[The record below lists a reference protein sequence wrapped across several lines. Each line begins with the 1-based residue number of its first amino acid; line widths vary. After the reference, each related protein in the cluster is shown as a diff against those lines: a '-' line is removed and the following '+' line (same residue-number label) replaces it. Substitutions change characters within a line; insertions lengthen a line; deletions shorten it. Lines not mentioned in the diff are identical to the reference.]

1 MELPPMLTHRNH
13 QRRNGQRRVNVYCRV
28 TLALL
33 LLILTCGIGHA
44 DTPDEAAI
52 RGVLNAQVAA
62 WNRGDVVT
70 FMQGYRNSP
79 TTTFIGK
86 TIAHGY
92 ANILA
97 RYQKTYSDKDKM
109 GQLTFTDLEVHQLDA
124 HFATVTGHYHLARSA
139 DAGGGTQGIFSL
151 VFEKSAE
158 KSAGKTAEKTASG
171 WKIILDH
178 TS

>member
-1 MELPPMLTHRNH
+1 MPTHCDRQERKTSMHLYRRASLT
-13 QRRNGQRRVNVYCRV
+13 
-28 TLALL
+28 LF
-33 LLILTCGIGHA
+33 LLILTCGIAHA
-44 DTPDEAAI
+44 GTPDTAAI
-52 RGVLNAQVAA
+52 RGVLNAQAAA

-79 TTTFIGK
+79 TTTFVGK

-97 RYQKTYSDKDKM
+97 RYQKSFAGKDKM
-109 GQLTFTDLEVHQLDA
+109 GQLTFTDLDVRQLDA
-124 HFATVTGHYHLARSA
+124 RFATVTGHYHLARSV
-139 DAGGGTQGIFSL
+139 AGGGNAEGIFSL
-151 VFEKSAE
+151 VFEKTTE
-158 KSAGKTAEKTASG
+158 KTAEKNASG

>member
-1 MELPPMLTHRNH
+1 MNLQPVKTYRNK
-13 QRRNGQRRVNVYCRV
+13 QERDGQRSMNLYRRVV
-28 TLALL
+28 LPLF
-33 LLILTCGIGHA
+33 LLILACGTAHA
-44 DTPDEAAI
+44 SASDETAI

-70 FMQGYRNSP
+70 FMQGYRDSP
-79 TTTFIGK
+79 TTTFVGK
-86 TIAHGY
+86 TVQHGY

-97 RYQKTYSDKDKM
+97 RYQKIYAGKDKM

-124 HFATVTGHYHLARSA
+124 HFATVTGRYHLARSA
-139 DAGGGTQGIFSL
+139 AAGGDAQGIFSL
-151 VFEKSAE
+151 VFEKTAE
-158 KSAGKTAEKTASG
+158 NTTEKTASG

>member
-1 MELPPMLTHRNH
+1 MLTHRNH
-13 QRRNGQRRVNVYCRV
+13 QVWNGQRSVHRYRRVVLV
-28 TLALL
+28 LS
-33 LLILTCGIGHA
+33 LLILACGMTHA
-44 DTPDEAAI
+44 STHDMAAI

-62 WNRGDVVT
+62 WNRGDVVS

-86 TIAHGY
+86 TVQHGY

-97 RYQKTYSDKDKM
+97 RYQKIYAGKDKM
-109 GQLTFTDLEVHQLDA
+109 GQLTFTDLEVQQLDA
-124 HFATVTGHYHLARSA
+124 HFATVTGRFHLARSA
-139 DAGGGTQGIFSL
+139 AAGGNAEGIFSL
-151 VFEKSAE
+151 VFE
-158 KSAGKTAEKTASG
+158 KTAEKTASG

>member
-1 MELPPMLTHRNH
+1 MRINLHRPL
-13 QRRNGQRRVNVYCRV
+13 

-33 LLILTCGIGHA
+33 LAILISGVARGVAHA
-44 DTPDEAAI
+44 ETQDETAI

-79 TTTFIGK
+79 TTTFVGK

-97 RYQKTYSDKDKM
+97 RYQKIYSDKDKM
-109 GQLTFTDLEVHQLDA
+109 GQLAFTDLEVHQLDE
-124 HFATVTGHYHLARSA
+124 HFAAVTGQYHLTRSA
-139 DAGGGTQGIFSL
+139 SAGGSAEGIFSL
-151 VFEKSAE
+151 IFEKSAE
-158 KSAGKTAEKTASG
+158 KTDSG